1 MKIAVL
7 EPLGVTNEDLAS
19 RIYAACYAYD
29 GELEIELSP
38 DRREDEASVVERLYW
53 LRPH

>member
-1 MKIAVL
+1 MFPFYIMREMIQPKGMAMKIAVL

-29 GELEIELSP
+29 GELEI
-38 DRREDEASVVERLYW
+38 
-53 LRPH
+53 